1 MIKYYTLKFGN
12 WKKQLLSLKLLSLK
26 LLSFGLSLICV
37 FGLTGAATAQSLKA
51 YENAAD
57 ESYETQ
63 DYYNAA
69 KYYELVL
76 ESKKKTDIYYKFAE
90 SSRRT
95 YSYSKAAKAYETV
108 MRDAKEKAKYPLAEL
123 HYATCLKH
131 LARYDDAY
139 AAFNSFI
146 TSYAVEDENRKKAI
160 QELQSCTV
168 AKVLASTPND
178 SIIIYSAGELIN
190 TEYSDFAPSQK
201 HSLFFYSS
209 LRFKKELPKNKKEKE
224 RVRLVAK
231 ILSSDL
237 ANPSNLVSSL
247 NQEDM
252 HAANMNW
259 SSDGKTVFFTRCTG
273 DKTDSIK
280 CVIWTADWQEKD
292 SSFVNVRRLPDAI
305 NSAGS
310 NNTHPHVA
318 FMDDLGK
325 SFMFFSSDRAG
336 GQGGMDIWAAE
347 WKGVDSWGQP
357 FNLGRTLNSA
367 GDESTPFFHNNTQYL
382 YFSSDWHHGMG
393 GADIFKSKRI
403 GNTVWQVP
411 ENLGL
416 PYNSAANDLY
426 FIINPND
433 TSGYLASNR
442 AGSMVLSGE
451 SCCNDIYRFG
461 YKSNQQP
468 PVVVKID
475 TPKVIPPTVVVK
487 VDTPKVD
494 TPKVDTPIVVV
505 KIDTPK
511 VDTPKVIPPTVVVK
525 VDTPK
530 VDTPKVIPP
539 TVVVKVDTPK
549 VVTPP
554 TNTDLTYKLQELNKM
569 LPLTLYFHNDEPD
582 SNTTATT
589 TDKPYELPYLEYIQ
603 MKPLYKEQHTSQFA
617 PEKRILVMK
626 NIDDFFE
633 LDVKGE
639 FNRMN
644 FFFDKV
650 LELLEVGASLDITIK
665 GYTSPRSNEG
675 YNNALAKRRITS
687 VRKQLFIYKNGVF
700 LKYFQAGKL
709 SVNNQPIGETQ
720 APSNISDDIHDP
732 QNSIFSIDAA
742 KERRAEIIVIQ
753 RK

>member
-1 MIKYYTLKFGN
+1 MMKNYTLRLGD
-12 WKKQLLSLKLLSLK
+12 WKKQ
-26 LLSFGLSLICV
+26 LLSFGLSLFCV
-37 FGLTGAATAQSLKA
+37 FGMTTAAAGQSLKA
-51 YENAAD
+51 YEKAAD

-90 SSRRT
+90 SSRKT
-95 YSYSKAAKAYETV
+95 YSYGKAAKAYETV
-108 MRDAKEKAKYPLAEL
+108 MRDVKEKAKYPLAEL

-146 TSYAVEDENRKKAI
+146 ASYDVEDNNRKKAI

-168 AKVLASTPND
+168 AKILASTPND
-178 SIIIYSAGELIN
+178 SIIIYSAGDLIN

-201 HSLFFYSS
+201 HDLFFYSS

-231 ILSSDL
+231 ILSADL
-237 ANPSNLVSSL
+237 KNPSNLVSSL
-247 NQEDM
+247 NQDDM
-252 HAANMNW
+252 HAANMSW
-259 SSDGKTVFFTRCTG
+259 SEDGKTVFFTRCTG
-273 DKTDSIK
+273 EKTDSIN
-280 CVIWTADWQEKD
+280 CVIWTADWEEKD
-292 SSFVNVRRLPDAI
+292 SSFINVRRLPDAV
-305 NSAGS
+305 NLAGS
-310 NNTHPHVA
+310 NNTHPHVT

-367 GDESTPFFHNNTQYL
+367 GDESTPFFHKPTQYL

-393 GADIFKSKRI
+393 GSDIFKSKRI
-403 GNTVWQVP
+403 GNTVWQIP

-426 FIINPND
+426 FIINSND

-442 AGSMVLSGE
+442 AGSMVLAGE

-475 TPKVIPPTVVVK
+475 TPKVDTPVVVKVDTPVVVKVDTPVVVKVDTPVVVKVDTPVVVKIDTPVVVK

-494 TPKVDTPIVVV
+494 TPKVVV
-505 KIDTPK
+505 KIDTP
-511 VDTPKVIPPTVVVK
+511 
-525 VDTPK
+525 
-530 VDTPKVIPP
+530 
-539 TVVVKVDTPK
+539 
-549 VVTPP
+549 P
-554 TNTDLTYKLQELNKM
+554 TNIDLTSKLQELNKM

-582 SNTTATT
+582 SNTTATS
-589 TDKPYELPYLEYIQ
+589 TDKPYELPYLDYIQ
-603 MKPLYKEQHTSQFA
+603 MKPIYKEQHAAQFS
-617 PEKRILVMK
+617 PEKRALVLQ

-639 FNRMN
+639 YNRMN

-650 LELLEVGASLDITIK
+650 LELLEAGASLDITIK

-687 VRKQLFIYKNGVF
+687 VRKQLFIYKNGIF
-700 LKYFQAGKL
+700 MQYFQAGKL

-720 APSNISDDIHDP
+720 APSGISDDINDP